1 MARTPAIAQS
11 YAVNT
16 RRNRWVFAGRTI
28 AQIWAAPAAQMLQ
41 DALAACESIPDELE
55 AGALPLA
62 AQTTKLGS
70 QPAQQVQKRPTHRS
84 AGYGTATAR

>member
-70 QPAQQVQKRPTHRS
+70 QPAQQAQKRPTHRS